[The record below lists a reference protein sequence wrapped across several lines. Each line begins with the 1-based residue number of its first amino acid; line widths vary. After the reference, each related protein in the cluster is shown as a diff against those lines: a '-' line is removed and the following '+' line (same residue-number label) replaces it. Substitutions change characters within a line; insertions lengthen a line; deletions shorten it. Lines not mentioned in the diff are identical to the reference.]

1 MLYVDNVRM
10 LSAFEIQEDMWRKPG
25 TGRLLLAE
33 RRVIANLLEPPRNLE
48 LSVLIAT
55 QREI

>member
-55 QREI
+55 Q